1 VGLKGKVFVDDNSIN
16 DHIRRIITQRTAI
29 SELALKYGLEDNK
42 KVERLSLLSV
52 PNPLGQYHNSPD

>member
-52 PNPLGQYHNSPD
+52 PNPLG